1 MNIGIWEQNIIQ
13 INIFQHMG
21 IFCVF
26 NVHMGTNI
34 GEINI
39 WDIFNSK
46 IFPYNKYMGSLSNS
60 SHMTLK
66 RSHINLKMLYGT
78 FYPTYGMI
86 LRYKVPICIYFF
98 QILFPYDANSP
109 IYVLYGT
116 NLDKIW
122 YLSFYSVVIYYHLQR
137 VLVFDTGDWW

>member
-1 MNIGIWEQNIIQ
+1 MHEYWYMGTKRNTNKYFSTYGNILC
-13 INIFQHMG
+13 FQCTYGNKYRGNKHMG
-21 IFCVF
+21 
-26 NVHMGTNI
+26 H
-34 GEINI
+34 
-39 WDIFNSK
+39 FNSK

-86 LRYKVPICIYFF
+86 LRYKVPICFYFF
-98 QILFPYDANSP
+98 QILFPYDINSP

-122 YLSFYSVVIYYHLQR
+122 DLSVSSVVEY
-137 VLVFDTGDWW
+137 LVKLIHRFY

>member
-46 IFPYNKYMGSLSNS
+46 IFPFNKYMGSLSNS

-66 RSHINLKMLYGT
+66 ISHINLKMLYGPFT
-78 FYPTYGMI
+78 
-86 LRYKVPICIYFF
+86 LRMGWF
-98 QILFPYDANSP
+98 
-109 IYVLYGT
+109 
-116 NLDKIW
+116 
-122 YLSFYSVVIYYHLQR
+122 
-137 VLVFDTGDWW
+137 